1 MIANIV
7 KKNFYRDS
15 VFLMSLSNKVRIIDG
30 VIDSSVMM
38 GADANKKLLTETGF
52 ITYEG
57 APASPNDLL
66 ICISYNDK
74 ADIKK
79 IITDVENM
87 LDVTVSR
94 ENAGSWTCEN
104 PKNIEEAI
112 EMQPDSNIA
121 VISIPGQYVRYQSEK
136 LLKKGVNQM
145 IFSDNVSVEDE
156 IHLKKIGVE
165 KNLLVLGPDCGTA
178 IINGVP
184 LGFANIVRSGSIG
197 VVSASGTGTQEV
209 TTIIHNNG
217 EGITQAIGLGGRDFK
232 KEVGGLMAISAI
244 KMLENDTATKVICLV
259 SKPPAEEVEKK
270 VLDIIKSCKK
280 PFVIIFLGSK
290 TKRISSKRIFFVD
303 TLEEAALQS
312 IAILRNKE
320 YRPQKKLSAKLVKL
334 AVKERKKYNKN
345 QKPACRLSGRY
356 IRGLFSG
363 GTLCD
368 EAMFHLSDSIGG
380 MYSNIAVNADLKLKD
395 SNVSYENSFV
405 DLGDDEFTRGV
416 PHPMIDFTT
425 RNKRMIQEAKDKE
438 VAVLFFDLVLGYGA
452 HHDPANAILPAIT
465 ESQKIA
471 KKQKRHITFITSICG
486 TDLDPQ
492 GYNKQKEILENAGVI
507 ILPSNVTAARFVE
520 KLLNG

>member
-1 MIANIV
+1 MLANLV

-38 GADANKKLLTETGF
+38 GTDSNKKLLTETGF
-52 ITYEG
+52 FSKEG
-57 APASPNDLL
+57 ASASPNDLL
-66 ICISYNDK
+66 ICVSYSDNS
-74 ADIKK
+74 DIKK
-79 IITDVENM
+79 IISEIEQM
-87 LDVTVSR
+87 LDVQVSKT
-94 ENAGSWTCEN
+94 ESCIAEN
-104 PKNIEEAI
+104 PKNIEEAV
-112 EMQPDSNIA
+112 ELQPDSNMA

-136 LLKKGVNQM
+136 LLKKGLNQM
-145 IFSDNVSVEDE
+145 IFSDNVLVEDE

-165 KNLLVLGPDCGTA
+165 KGLLVLGPDCGTA

-184 LGFANIVRSGSIG
+184 LGFANVVRSGSIG
-197 VVSASGTGTQEV
+197 VVAASGTGTQEV
-209 TTIIHNNG
+209 TTIIHKNG
-217 EGITQAIGLGGRDFK
+217 EGITQAIGLGGRDLK
-232 KEVGGLMAISAI
+232 KDVGGLMAIEAI
-244 KMLENDTATKVICLV
+244 KMLENDPTTKVICVV

-290 TKRISSKRIFFVD
+290 TKRNDSKNLYFAA
-303 TLEEAALQS
+303 TLEDAALKS
-312 IAILRNKE
+312 IAVLKNKK
-320 YRPQKKLSAKLVKL
+320 YSPKKKLSKKFLFL
-334 AVKERKKYNKN
+334 ASKERKKHNKN
-345 QKPACRLSGRY
+345 QKY
-356 IRGLFSG
+356 VRGLFSG

-368 EAMFHLSDSIGG
+368 EAMFVLEDSIGG
-380 MYSNIAVNADLKLKD
+380 IYSNIAVNTDLKLKD
-395 SNVSYENSFV
+395 RNVSYKNSFV
-405 DLGDDEFTRGV
+405 DLGDDDFTRGV

-438 VAVLFFDLVLGYGA
+438 VAVLFFDMVLGYGA
-452 HHDPANAILPAIT
+452 HPDPANAILPAIT

-471 KKQKRHITFITSICG
+471 KKQKRCMTFITSICG

-492 GYNKQKEILENAGVI
+492 GFNKQKEILENAGVI

>member
-1 MIANIV
+1 MLANLV

-15 VFLMSLSNKVRIIDG
+15 VFLMALSNKVKSIDG

-38 GADANKKLLTETGF
+38 ATDANKKLLTETGF

-57 APASPNDLL
+57 ASALPNDLL
-66 ICISYNDK
+66 ICLSYNAQ

-79 IITDVENM
+79 IMAGVENM

-94 ENAGSWTCEN
+94 ENARSRVYEN
-104 PKNIEEAI
+104 PKNIEEAV
-112 EMQPDSNIA
+112 ELQPDSNIA

-145 IFSDNVSVEDE
+145 IFSDNISLEDE

-184 LGFANIVRSGSIG
+184 LGFANVVRSGSIG
-197 VVSASGTGTQEV
+197 VVAASGTGTQEV
-209 TTIIHNNG
+209 ATIIHKNG
-217 EGITQAIGLGGRDFK
+217 EGITQAIGLGGRDLK
-232 KEVGGLMAISAI
+232 KDVGGLMAIESI
-244 KMLENDTATKVICLV
+244 KMLENDPATKVICIV
-259 SKPPAEEVEKK
+259 SKPPASEVEEK
-270 VLDIIKSCKK
+270 VLGTIKNCKK

-290 TKRISSKRIFFVD
+290 TKRNDSGNLFFAA
-303 TLEEAALQS
+303 TLEDAALKS
-312 IAILRNKE
+312 IAVLKNKK
-320 YRPQKKLSAKLVKL
+320 YAPKKKLPKKFFGL
-334 AVKERKKYNKN
+334 ASKERKKHSKN
-345 QKPACRLSGRY
+345 QKY
-356 IRGLFSG
+356 VRGLFSG

-368 EAMFHLSDSIGG
+368 EAMFVLEDSLGG
-380 MYSNIAVNADLKLKD
+380 VYSNIAVNPDLKLID
-395 SNVSYENSFV
+395 RNISYKNSFI

-438 VAVLFFDLVLGYGA
+438 VAVIFFDMVLGYGA
-452 HHDPANAILPAIT
+452 HSDPANAILPAII

-492 GYNKQKEILENAGVI
+492 GFNKQKEILENAGVI
-507 ILPSNVTAARFVE
+507 ILPSNVTAAKFVE
-520 KLLNG
+520 RIING

>member
-1 MIANIV
+1 MLVNLV

-15 VFLMSLSNKVRIIDG
+15 VFLMALSNKVKSIDG

-38 GADANKKLLTETGF
+38 GTDANKKLLTETGF
-52 ITYEG
+52 FSKEG
-57 APASPNDLL
+57 ASASPNDLL
-66 ICISYNDK
+66 ICVSYNDK

-79 IITDVENM
+79 IMAGVENM

-94 ENAGSWTCEN
+94 ENAGSCVCEN

-112 EMQPDSNIA
+112 ELQPDSNMA

-165 KNLLVLGPDCGTA
+165 KGLLVLGPDCGTA

-184 LGFANIVRSGSIG
+184 LGFANVVRSGSIG
-197 VVSASGTGTQEV
+197 VVAASGTGTQEV
-209 TTIIHNNG
+209 TTIIHKNG
-217 EGITQAIGLGGRDFK
+217 EGITQAIGLGGRDLK
-232 KEVGGLMAISAI
+232 KEVGGLMAIEAI
-244 KMLENDTATKVICLV
+244 KMLEKDPDTKVICVV
-259 SKPPAEEVEKK
+259 SKPPAPEVEEK
-270 VLDIIKSCKK
+270 VLGVIKNCKK

-290 TKRISSKRIFFVD
+290 TKQDDYGNLHFAG
-303 TLEEAALQS
+303 TLEDAALKS
-312 IAILRNKE
+312 IAVLKNKK
-320 YRPQKKLSAKLVKL
+320 YSPKKKLPDNLGKIAL
-334 AVKERKKYNKN
+334 KERKYHSKN
-345 QKPACRLSGRY
+345 QKY
-356 IRGLFSG
+356 VRGLFSG

-368 EAMFHLSDSIGG
+368 EAMFHLSESIGG
-380 MYSNIAVNADLKLKD
+380 IYSNIAVNPELKLKD
-395 SNVSYENSFV
+395 RNVSFKNSFI
-405 DLGDDEFTRGV
+405 DLGDDDFTRGV

-425 RNKRMIQEAKDKE
+425 RNKRMLQEAKDKE
-438 VAVLFFDLVLGYGA
+438 VAVLFFDMVLGYGA
-452 HHDPANAILPAIT
+452 HPDPANAILPAIT

-492 GYNKQKEILENAGVI
+492 GFNKQKEILENAGVI
-507 ILPSNVTAARFVE
+507 ILPSNVTAARFTE